1 MLHVPRSVHP
11 PHGRHVHPVLGCETR
26 FRPVFSD
33 TLASVLTHGWTRAFN
48 NRPMKRELP
57 SSNGNFSSRVTY
69 YSRLSIFRCH
79 FFTLYQGIIG
89 FEILILIISYKKFN
103 IIFSHILVSYTFKN
117 FDILLTYYD

>member
-79 FFTLYQGIIG
+79 FFTLCQGIIG
-89 FEILILIISYKKFN
+89 FEILILIISYKKYLILYF
-103 IIFSHILVSYTFKN
+103 HIYFHLSR
-117 FDILLTYYD
+117 ILSKISIYY

>member
-1 MLHVPRSVHP
+1 MHNISIKNNCSILRDGLGWFSTSHLANDLRPPLDPDMLDVPRSVHP

-33 TLASVLTHGWTRAFN
+33 TLASVLPHGWTRAFN

-69 YSRLSIFRCH
+69 YSRLNIFRCH
-79 FFTLYQGIIG
+79 FFLRRNNWI
-89 FEILILIISYKKFN
+89 
-103 IIFSHILVSYTFKN
+103 
-117 FDILLTYYD
+117 